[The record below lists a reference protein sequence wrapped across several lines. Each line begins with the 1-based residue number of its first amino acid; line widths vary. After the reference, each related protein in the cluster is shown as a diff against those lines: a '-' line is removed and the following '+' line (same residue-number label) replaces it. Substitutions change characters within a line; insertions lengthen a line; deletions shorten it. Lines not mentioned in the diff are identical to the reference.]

1 MKDIH
6 SLLNEIDY
14 NPDRMLGC
22 FLKLQGNTHLEKGND
37 KIRSETMIQLFM
49 IIILFIAGVFSFS
62 AGDDNSLSGLEPTSY
77 PGVNVLDGVHMETIE
92 ETVTP
97 TGLTLLFE
105 NETDIEFTYGLEHVL
120 EINLDGDWYKV
131 PLIVEAYAYED
142 IGYILSGNESAEL
155 VVDWERLYG
164 TLDPGEYRIV
174 KEVLDVF
181 GPGQYERFPL
191 SAEFII
197 E

>member
-1 MKDIH
+1 
-6 SLLNEIDY
+6 
-14 NPDRMLGC
+14 
-22 FLKLQGNTHLEKGND
+22 
-37 KIRSETMIQLFM
+37 MIQLFM

-77 PGVNVLDGVHMETIE
+77 SGVNVLDGIHMEAIE

-97 TGLTLLFE
+97 TGLTLLLE
-105 NETDIEFTYGLEHVL
+105 NETEIEFTYGQEHVL
-120 EINLDGDWYKV
+120 EINLDGDWFEV

-142 IGYILSGNESAEL
+142 IGYILPGNESAEL